1 MGKVQDGSSMKI
13 TKYNEVFLKVE
24 CESDIAQELSEYFTF
39 FVPGYKFM
47 PAYRNKM
54 WDGKIRL
61 FNPMTRLIY
70 AGVIKHIE
78 LFCQERKYE
87 LEIDNAYAANEFSL
101 LEAKEFIASLN
112 LPMQP
117 RDYQI
122 DAFTY
127 SVRNNRALMVSPTAS
142 GKSFIIYL
150 LTRYYNV
157 KTLIIVPTT
166 TLVHQLAKDFE
177 DYGYESVEVHVSK
190 HESRKQ
196 NRKCPTNNGSNGR
209 SSRIENHSG
218 NAKGSEWTNGIH
230 KIYSGQ
236 EKETN
241 DQITIT
247 TWQSI
252 YKQNKAWFEKYEIVI
267 GDEAHLFK
275 AKSLTSILTK
285 METCKYRFG
294 FTGTL
299 DGTETHKLVLEGMFG
314 PVRKVITTS
323 ELMEQKHVSDLR
335 IKAIVLKYTD
345 EIKKLMKDATY
356 QDEMDYLVTNASRNR
371 FIKNLTLSLE
381 GNTLLLY
388 QYVEKHGKV
397 LYDLLKDCG
406 RSVHFVHGG
415 IDGEERD
422 QIRTIVESDRNSII
436 IASYGTFST
445 GINIRNLHNIIFASP
460 SKSRIRNLQ
469 SIGRGLRKSDTKDS
483 ATLYDIADDLTWKSR
498 KNHTIQH
505 FVERIKIYNE
515 EKFEYKIYTVELK

>member
-1 MGKVQDGSSMKI
+1 MKI
-13 TKYNEVFLKVE
+13 VKYNEVFLKVE
-24 CESDIAQELSEYFTF
+24 CESDVAQELSEYFTF

-70 AGVIKHIE
+70 AGIIKHLE

-87 LEIDNAYAANEFSL
+87 LEIDDAYAANEYSL
-101 LEAKEFIASLN
+101 HEAKQFIASLN
-112 LPMQP
+112 LPVQP

-127 SVRNNRALMVSPTAS
+127 AVRNNRGLLVSPTAS
-142 GKSFIIYL
+142 GKSLIIYL

-157 KTLIIVPTT
+157 KTLIVVPTT
-166 TLVHQLAKDFE
+166 TLVHQLASDFE
-177 DYGYESVEVHVSK
+177 SYGFTSD
-190 HESRKQ
+190 
-196 NRKCPTNNGSNGR
+196 NGR
-209 SSRIENHSG
+209 G
-218 NAKGSEWTNGIH
+218 DPGIH
-230 KIYSGQ
+230 KIYSGK
-236 EKETN
+236 EKETES
-241 DQITIT
+241 QITIT

-252 YKQNKAWFEKYEIVI
+252 YKQSKEWFKNYEVIV

-275 AKSLTSILTK
+275 AKSLTSIMTK
-285 METCKYRFG
+285 METVKYRFG

-299 DGTETHKLVLEGMFG
+299 DGTETHRLVLEGLFG
-314 PVRKVITTS
+314 PVRNVITTS
-323 ELMEQKHVSDLR
+323 ELIDQKHVSDLR
-335 IKAIVLKYTD
+335 IKAIVLKYND
-345 EIKKLMKDATY
+345 DIRKLMKGAAY
-356 QDEMDYLVTNASRNR
+356 QDEMDFIVTHAPRNR

-381 GNTLLLY
+381 GNILLLF
-388 QYVEKHGKV
+388 QYVDKHGKV
-397 LYDLLKDCG
+397 LYDMLKSSDE
-406 RSVHFVHGG
+406 SKPVYFVHGG
-415 IDGEERD
+415 VDGEERNK
-422 QIRTIVESDRNSII
+422 IRELVEQKKNSII

-445 GINIRNLHNIIFASP
+445 GINIPSIQTVIFASP

-469 SIGRGLRKSDTKDS
+469 SIGRGLRKSEGKEM
-483 ATLYDIADDLTWKSR
+483 ATLYDISDDLTWKTS